1 VLNDSDP
8 FRAAAEDT
16 DIPPRNRMATAP
28 IDHTAAVQ
36 ARYGAAAIEP
46 EPCLCCGVA
55 FDPSLLA
62 VIPAEVVE
70 RDYGCG
76 DPTRWVRPGD
86 TVLDLGSG
94 SGKNAF
100 LCAQMVGPEGRVIG
114 LDRNGDM
121 LALARWAAPIVADKI
136 GYANVSFREA
146 AIEDLG
152 RDLAGVPLLA
162 DATVDLVLSN
172 CVLNLVRPDDRPAL
186 LREILR
192 VLRPGGRVAIS
203 DIVSDR
209 PVPLDLQQ
217 DPELWSGCISGAW
230 QEDRFLED
238 FRALGFEGVHYADRQ
253 VSPWREVEGIAF
265 RAVTLVG
272 HRPGSAPGSG
282 CC

>member
-1 VLNDSDP
+1 
-8 FRAAAEDT
+8 
-16 DIPPRNRMATAP
+16 
-28 IDHTAAVQ
+28 
-36 ARYGAAAIEP
+36 
-46 EPCLCCGVA
+46 
-55 FDPSLLA
+55 
-62 VIPAEVVE
+62 
-70 RDYGCG
+70 
-76 DPTRWVRPGD
+76 
-86 TVLDLGSG
+86 
-94 SGKNAF
+94 
-100 LCAQMVGPEGRVIG
+100 VIG
-114 LDRNGDM
+114 LDRNREM

-152 RDLAGVPLLA
+152 RDLSGLPLLA
-162 DATVDLVLSN
+162 DASVDVVLSN
-172 CVLNLVRPDDRPAL
+172 CVLNLVRPDARSHL
-186 LREILR
+186 LREIRR

-209 PVPLDLQQ
+209 TVPLDLQQ

-253 VSPWREVEGIAF
+253 ERPWRELEGIAF

-272 HRPGSAPGSG
+272 HRPGAAPESG

>member
-1 VLNDSDP
+1 
-8 FRAAAEDT
+8 
-16 DIPPRNRMATAP
+16 MATPP
-28 IDHTAAVQ
+28 IDHTDAVQ
-36 ARYGAAAIEP
+36 ARYGAAALEP

-55 FDPSLLA
+55 FDPSLLE
-62 VIPAEVVE
+62 VIPVEVVE

-100 LCAQMVGPEGRVIG
+100 LCAQLVGPEGRVIG
-114 LDRNGDM
+114 LDRNGEM

-162 DATVDLVLSN
+162 DASVDLVLSN
-172 CVLNLVRPDDRPAL
+172 CVLNLVRPDARPEL
-186 LREILR
+186 LREIRR

-253 VSPWREVEGIAF
+253 ERPWREVEGIAF
-265 RAVTLVG
+265 RAVTLVA
-272 HRPGSAPGSG
+272 HRPGAAQASG